1 MSLQF
6 LNHIMLSFGR
16 YETELDLSLHGSI
29 IEQFWNEKLIGIND
43 DEEYLHIYSNELCK
57 RYIN

>member
-6 LNHIMLSFGR
+6 LNHIILSFGR
-16 YETELDLSLHGSI
+16 YETDLDLSLHGSI

-43 DEEYLHIYSNELCK
+43 DEEYLHIYSN
-57 RYIN
+57 